1 MKLLTKDGFIEL
13 INHPFTTEFSVL
25 HLLNEGSFGSG
36 YGRSP
41 FIYPNLSFPEMN
53 ISTIWDYKA

>member
-1 MKLLTKDGFIEL
+1 MKLLTKDGFIEP

-36 YGRSP
+36 CGRSP
-41 FIYPNLSFPEMN
+41 FIYPSLSFPEMN
-53 ISTIWDYKA
+53 SSTI